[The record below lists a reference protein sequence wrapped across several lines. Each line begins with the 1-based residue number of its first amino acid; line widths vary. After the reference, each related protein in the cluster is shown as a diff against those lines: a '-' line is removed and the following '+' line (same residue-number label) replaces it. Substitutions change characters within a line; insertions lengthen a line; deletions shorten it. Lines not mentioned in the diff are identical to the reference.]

1 MRVPT
6 GQFRRLVIS
15 VALLVVLFAFGFG
28 WYTGVERFTLL
39 DAFYQVAITL
49 TTVGFREVQP
59 LDTSGKVFTSFFVL
73 GGVGVMFY
81 AATNVL
87 ETVVVGGMADALGER
102 RMSRRVAKVQDHV
115 VVCGFGRVGRE
126 VAAVLRQRGATVV
139 IVDIDDE
146 RLSAAR
152 ALGCDT
158 VLGDATEEQI
168 LVEAGVTRARTL
180 IAAADSDANNT
191 FITMTAKALNPRVTV
206 IARAASEAAQ
216 SRLRTAG
223 ADRVIL
229 PYLLAGRR
237 MAVAAMQPMI
247 AEFIDVLADMTPGA
261 PILAEI
267 VVADGVAGLA
277 GLPLSGL
284 FVRTT
289 SLRVLA
295 LQHTN
300 GELVVGPGGDTQLQA
315 HDRLMLYGTQA
326 EIEAVLSG
334 APHVRA

>member
-1 MRVPT
+1 MRVPA
-6 GQFRRLVIS
+6 GQFRRLVIP
-15 VALLVVLFAFGFG
+15 VALLVALFALGFG
-28 WYTGVERFTLL
+28 WYTGVERFTPL

-59 LDTSGKVFTSFFVL
+59 LGTSGKVFTALFVL

-81 AATNVL
+81 AATSVL
-87 ETVVVGGMADALGER
+87 EAVVVGGMADALGER
-102 RMSRRVAKVQDHV
+102 RMSRRVAKVQDHA

-126 VAAVLRQRGATVV
+126 VATVLRQRGEPVV

-146 RLSAAR
+146 RLNGAR
-152 ALGCDT
+152 VLGCDV
-158 VLGDATEEQI
+158 VLGDATEEQT
-168 LVEAGVTRARTL
+168 LLQAGVARARVL

-206 IARAASEAAQ
+206 IARAANEAAQ

-237 MAVAAMQPMI
+237 MAVAALQPMI

-267 VVADGVAGLA
+267 VVADGAAGLA

-284 FVRTT
+284 FARAS

-295 LQHTN
+295 LQRGS
-300 GELVVGPGGDTQLQA
+300 GELMVGPDGDTRLQER
-315 HDRLMLYGTQA
+315 DRLMLYGTQA

>member
-1 MRVPT
+1 MRVPA
-6 GQFRRLVIS
+6 GQFRRLAIPIV
-15 VALLVVLFAFGFG
+15 LLVVLFAIGFG
-28 WYTGVERFTLL
+28 WYTGVERFTPL

-59 LDTSGKVFTSFFVL
+59 LDTSGKVFTSLFVL

-81 AATNVL
+81 AATSVM
-87 ETVVVGGMADALGER
+87 EAVVVGGVTDALGVR
-102 RMSRRVAKVQDHV
+102 RMSRRVARMQEHT

-126 VAAVLRQRGATVV
+126 VATVLRQRGETVV
-139 IVDIDDE
+139 IVDVDGE
-146 RLSAAR
+146 RLGAAR
-152 ALGCDT
+152 ALGCDV
-158 VLGDATEEQI
+158 VLGDATEEQT
-168 LVEAGVTRARTL
+168 LLGAGVARARVL

-216 SRLRTAG
+216 ARLRTAG

-237 MAVAAMQPMI
+237 MAVAAAQPMI

-261 PILAEI
+261 PILAEV
-267 VVADGVAGLA
+267 VVADGAAGLA
-277 GLPLSGL
+277 GRALATVFARS
-284 FVRTT
+284 T

-295 LQHTN
+295 LQHGS
-300 GELVVGPGGDTQLQA
+300 GELVVGPGGDTTLQA
-315 HDRLMLYGTQA
+315 DDRLMLYGPQA
-326 EIEAVLSG
+326 EIEAVIAV
-334 APHVRA
+334 APHAR